1 MRYRSTRGKRRDI
14 PDPRNLYGMNFNCPV
29 EDEWVFRLIA
39 AIIVRA
45 REDYVLGDDTVR
57 NFVYSD
63 WFATITEIDP
73 EWFMKQLIKARR
85 DKSRKY
91 NCRDWRD
98 KFDC

>member
-57 NFVYSD
+57 SFVYSD

-91 NCRDWRD
+91 NCRGWRD
-98 KFDC
+98 KSDR

>member
-57 NFVYSD
+57 SFVYSD

-98 KFDC
+98 KNDR

>member
-45 REDYVLGDDTVR
+45 RDDYVLGDDTVR
-57 NFVYSD
+57 SFVYSD

-98 KFDC
+98 KFDR

>member
-57 NFVYSD
+57 SFVYSD

-85 DKSRKY
+85 EKSRKY

-98 KFDC
+98 KFDR

>member
-29 EDEWVFRLIA
+29 EDEWVFHLIA
-39 AIIVRA
+39 AILVRA

-57 NFVYSD
+57 SFVYSD

-98 KFDC
+98 KFDR

>member
-57 NFVYSD
+57 SFVYSD

-85 DKSRKY
+85 GKSRKY

-98 KFDC
+98 KFDR

>member
-45 REDYVLGDDTVR
+45 REDYVIGDDSVKD
-57 NFVYSD
+57 FVYSD
-63 WFATITEIDP
+63 WFKAITDIDP
-73 EWFMKQLIKARR
+73 DWMMEQMNKARR
-85 DKSRKY
+85 EKNRKY
-91 NCRDWRD
+91 NSRDWRD
-98 KFDC
+98 KFDR

>member
-57 NFVYSD
+57 SFVYSD

-98 KFDC
+98 KFDR

>member
-14 PDPRNLYGMNFNCPV
+14 QDPRNLYGMNFNCPV

-57 NFVYSD
+57 SFVYSD

-98 KFDC
+98 MFDR

>member
-14 PDPRNLYGMNFNCPV
+14 PDPRNLYGMNLNCPV

-57 NFVYSD
+57 SFVYSD

-98 KFDC
+98 KSDR

>member
-57 NFVYSD
+57 SFVYSD

-85 DKSRKY
+85 DKNRKY

-98 KFDC
+98 KFDR

>member
-57 NFVYSD
+57 SFVYSD

-98 KFDC
+98 KSDR